1 MVVVA
6 EAYKSLPC
14 EVIKRIC
21 TRVVEEH
28 GVSIASIMTIKPRSI
43 SKTTSGKIRRFE
55 VAKRF
60 IDGTLSVVEDAT
72 DGEKSS
78 RESKDG
84 SVP

>member
-1 MVVVA
+1 
-6 EAYKSLPC
+6 
-14 EVIKRIC
+14 
-21 TRVVEEH
+21 
-28 GVSIASIMTIKPRSI
+28 MTIKPRSI

-60 IDGTLSVVEDAT
+60 VDGTLSVVEDAT